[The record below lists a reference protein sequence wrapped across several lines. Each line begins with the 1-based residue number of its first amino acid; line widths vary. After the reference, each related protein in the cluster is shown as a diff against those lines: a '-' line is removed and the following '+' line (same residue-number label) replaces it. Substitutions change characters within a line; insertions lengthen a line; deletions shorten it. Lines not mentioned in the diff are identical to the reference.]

1 MKLSHLRAH
10 PRLLGSAAIGIAA
23 GWLAPG
29 TLGLLSRA
37 LLGWNAGVWLYLVS
51 AGWIMFRSD
60 ANRMQRAALAQAE
73 SSAAVLALVVV
84 AAIVSLVAI
93 VLELSAAKAP
103 HLRPALPNVL
113 FTLLTVAGS
122 WLLVPTL
129 FALSY
134 ASLYYDT
141 CEGGGDGAGAL
152 RFPDADKA
160 FKPDYADFL
169 YFAFTIA
176 VASQTAD
183 VSITTRTMRRL
194 VLLQSLLSFGFNA
207 TVLAFSIN
215 IAASLF

>member
-141 CEGGGDGAGAL
+141 YDDGGAGAL